1 MLRHVSQVMTSW
13 DVYLDKEKIDTVF
26 YLPSS
31 ELEDVRSMLI
41 NHSGYDHRIEIVKC
55 DPVRMKSWPLAMIGS

>member
-41 NHSGYDHRIEIVKC
+41 NHDGYDPQIEIVKR
-55 DPVRMKSWPLAMIGS
+55 DPIES